1 MVRSVNALIGRRV
14 IAMLGVFFVVV
25 ASVWGLVR
33 VTEGESVL
41 TVLISV
47 ALIAGPG
54 VVLLYS
60 WYRLPHTDIDT
71 DFYPLVSLWC
81 LGGVVVVATVLT
93 FYHTLPGDSLG
104 NPYRTILA
112 LSALSSTAGLGVA
125 FHDARARTRG
135 RELRQRNR
143 ELQEVRA
150 LLEESN
156 ERLEESNE
164 RLEQFAHAASHDL
177 REPLRMITSYLGLLE
192 RRYADELD
200 EEGEEYIEF
209 AVDGAERMREM
220 IDGLLEYARVET
232 QGDPFESVD
241 LNDVLADV
249 QQNLELQIGESAA
262 EIEIDHLPHVVGDRR
277 QLRQVFQNLIYNAIE
292 YSGDEPPRVHV
303 SADRNGQRWI
313 VSVSDEGIGIDSDDQ
328 ERVFEVFQRLH
339 THDEHAGTGIGLALC
354 QRIVEH
360 HGGRIWVE
368 SEVGEGSTFSFTL
381 SALPDRGGY

>member
-25 ASVWGLVR
+25 ASVLGLVR
-33 VTEGESVL
+33 ITEGVSVS

-60 WYRLPHTDIDT
+60 WYRLPHTDIDPE
-71 DFYPLVSLWC
+71 FYPLISLWC

-104 NPYRTILA
+104 NPYLTILA

-200 EEGEEYIEF
+200 EEGQI
-209 AVDGAERMREM
+209 
-220 IDGLLEYARVET
+220 ARDHP
-232 QGDPFESVD
+232 QRFS
-241 LNDVLADV
+241 
-249 QQNLELQIGESAA
+249 
-262 EIEIDHLPHVVGDRR
+262 EIV
-277 QLRQVFQNLIYNAIE
+277 
-292 YSGDEPPRVHV
+292 
-303 SADRNGQRWI
+303 
-313 VSVSDEGIGIDSDDQ
+313 
-328 ERVFEVFQRLH
+328 
-339 THDEHAGTGIGLALC
+339 
-354 QRIVEH
+354 
-360 HGGRIWVE
+360 
-368 SEVGEGSTFSFTL
+368 
-381 SALPDRGGY
+381 